1 MLSAMV
7 VEDMH
12 EFARPEWF
20 MAHLRQFVIDS
31 HQPSVLARF
40 WAAVLDDFEIRA
52 YDQDE
57 VARLASFG
65 RTTETDP
72 CVILDGPM
80 LEICFQESDVRST
93 TKRSMHFD
101 IEVQDRALETT
112 RLISL
117 GASIVEQFDNHTWIR
132 DPAGN
137 DFCLTDS

>member
-40 WAAVLDDFEIRA
+40 WAAVLVDFEIRA

-65 RTTETDP
+65 RT
-72 CVILDGPM
+72 
-80 LEICFQESDVRST
+80 R
-93 TKRSMHFD
+93 RSMHFD
-101 IEVQDRALETT
+101 IEVQDRAHETT
-112 RLISL
+112 HFISL